1 MEPVAIFKALGQP
14 WRYALFIDLLRAN
27 GTSCCAEIAL
37 EESAYCVIDFTQ
49 RYRLAQSTI
58 SHHLQVLVDAQLV
71 QVERR
76 GTYQVY
82 QVNQETWTAF
92 QRHVGVLPP
101 CADSD
106 QRMAI
111 GRVLQ
116 PKLTESGHQDVASLK
131 GDLILN

>member
-1 MEPVAIFKALGQP
+1 MDPVAIFKALGQP
-14 WRYALFIDLLRAN
+14 SRYALFIDLLSAN
-27 GTSCCAEIAL
+27 GTSCCAEVAA
-37 EESAYCVIDFTQ
+37 EESACCVIDFTQ
-49 RYRLAQSTI
+49 RHRLAQSTI

-82 QVNQETWTAF
+82 QVNQDTWTAF
-92 QRHVGVLPP
+92 QRHVAGLTP

-116 PKLTESGHQDVASLK
+116 P
-131 GDLILN
+131 